1 VNDAALRIRRAVKWT
16 NTEASRSIQ
25 VPSCCY
31 LSMHNSD
38 VRFFFDDV
46 DSFPGCV
53 LHPISYIEM
62 TSGHVAASDL
72 FWEAV
77 WPHLL
82 TKGWHSEQQEDVRS
96 TKNNCLVFLVPDIE
110 KFCRS
115 KLTKETHYF
124 DSVMEVLKTVAI
136 ISDVCHLLC
145 HCQSMGLSLCCSP
158 ILRSQSK

>member
-1 VNDAALRIRRAVKWT
+1 
-16 NTEASRSIQ
+16 
-25 VPSCCY
+25 
-31 LSMHNSD
+31 
-38 VRFFFDDV
+38 
-46 DSFPGCV
+46 
-53 LHPISYIEM
+53 M

-115 KLTKETHYF
+115 KLTKGTHYF

-145 HCQSMGLSLCCSP
+145 HATANP
-158 ILRSQSK
+158 WV